1 MAEHVLPA
9 AAELDRAATADFMRL
24 VAPLFEDAP
33 GLAARLAPQRPFGTD
48 DRLLNAI
55 RRAAQQMPEEDQL
68 RLLNAH
74 PRIGADREAMSAL
87 SRQEQ
92 GEADRSGG
100 ATESLAEKL
109 EVLNA
114 AYERRFG
121 FRFVIFVGGR
131 ARSEIVPLLEEA
143 LHNSRREELRRGL
156 DDVVRIAGDRLR
168 RLRRAPEAPELPEL
182 PEAPAR

>member
-1 MAEHVLPA
+1 MEEQPLPT
-9 AAELDRAATADFMRL
+9 AAELDRVATADFMRL

-48 DRLLNAI
+48 DRLLDAI
-55 RRAAQQMPEEDQL
+55 RRAARQMPEEDQL

-87 SRQEQ
+87 SRSEQ
-92 GEADRSGG
+92 GEADGAGG
-100 ATESLAEKL
+100 ATGSLAEKL
-109 EVLNA
+109 EMLNA
-114 AYERRFG
+114 AYEQRFG

-131 ARSEIVPLLEEA
+131 SRSEMVPLLENA
-143 LHNSRREELRRGL
+143 LRRSRREELRRGL

-168 RLRRAPEAPELPEL
+168 RLRRAPEAP
-182 PEAPAR
+182 AR